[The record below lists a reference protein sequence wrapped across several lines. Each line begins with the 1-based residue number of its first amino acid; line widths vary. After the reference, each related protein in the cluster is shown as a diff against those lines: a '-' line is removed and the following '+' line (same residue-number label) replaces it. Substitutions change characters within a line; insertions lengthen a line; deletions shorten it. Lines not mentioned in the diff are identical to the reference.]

1 MEDERPAKGPKIVPV
16 KNKMPAPIQITA
28 EQLLREAKEKQL
40 EYVAPPP
47 RQKISD
53 PEELAEYRMKKRKE
67 MEDAIRKNRLKMVNW
82 VKYAHWEESQQE
94 IQRARSIWERALDVD
109 YRNIAIWLKY
119 AEMEMRYK
127 QINHARN
134 IWDRAI
140 AILPR
145 ANQFWYKYTY
155 MEEMLSN
162 IAGCRQIFERWME
175 WQPDEQAWNTYIKF
189 ELRYNE
195 LERARMIYER
205 FVVTHP
211 EPRNWIR
218 YAKFEEQN
226 NYIKSARRI
235 YERAIEFFGEE
246 HLSERLLLEF
256 AKFEEHQKEHDRC
269 RMVYKYA
276 LEHLP
281 KSSCEDIFKAY
292 TIHEKKYG
300 DRTGIEDVI
309 TSKRKFQYEE
319 ELKENSMDYDTW
331 FDYLRLLESE
341 GDVAVIREAYE
352 KAIAQI
358 PPIQEKRYWRRY
370 IYIWINY
377 ALFEELEAENIEL
390 TRGVYKN
397 CLNLIPHKK
406 FTFAKIWL
414 YYAQFEIRQKELASV
429 RKILGTAIGMCP
441 KDKLFRG
448 YIDLEIQLRE
458 FDNCRRLYEKFLEFG
473 PDNCTTWIKFAE
485 LESILGDTDRARAI
499 YELAIEQP
507 RLDMPELLWKA
518 FIDFEIEQQE
528 YDHARKLYSKLLKK
542 TQHVK
547 VWLSLAQFEAVID
560 ESDSID
566 RARDVFEQAYKTLRT
581 ANDKEE
587 RLMLVENWLD
597 FEKERGTKE
606 SVARVEKCLPK
617 RIKQRRK
624 ILSEDGTDSGKW
636 EEYMQLVFPDD
647 EAVQPHLK
655 LLSMAKRW
663 KKGQDDVSTSTNVNT
678 DNDMSTAKT
687 TTETE
692 DDNVPLPESR
702 IDDEEMNDES

>member
-1 MEDERPAKGPKIVPV
+1 MSQRVTLLQTHLTEFTWRRWFDVLPFENMVRSIWKVYPRL
-16 KNKMPAPIQITA
+16 IQITA

-67 MEDAIRKNRLKMVNW
+67 LEDAIRKNRQKMVNW

-145 ANQFWYKYTY
+145 ANQLWYKYTY

-205 FVVTHP
+205 FVITHP

-226 NYIKSARRI
+226 SYVKSARRI

-246 HLSERLLLEF
+246 HLNERLLLDF
-256 AKFEEHQKEHDRC
+256 AKFEEHQKEHERC
-269 RMVYKYA
+269 RMIYKYA

-281 KSSCEDIFKAY
+281 KSSCDDIFKAY

-341 GDVAVIREAYE
+341 GDFAVIREAYE
-352 KAIAQI
+352 KAIAQL
-358 PPIQEKRYWRRY
+358 PPIQVCSC
-370 IYIWINY
+370 
-377 ALFEELEAENIEL
+377 F
-390 TRGVYKN
+390 
-397 CLNLIPHKK
+397 
-406 FTFAKIWL
+406 
-414 YYAQFEIRQKELASV
+414 
-429 RKILGTAIGMCP
+429 
-441 KDKLFRG
+441 
-448 YIDLEIQLRE
+448 
-458 FDNCRRLYEKFLEFG
+458 
-473 PDNCTTWIKFAE
+473 
-485 LESILGDTDRARAI
+485 
-499 YELAIEQP
+499 
-507 RLDMPELLWKA
+507 
-518 FIDFEIEQQE
+518 
-528 YDHARKLYSKLLKK
+528 
-542 TQHVK
+542 
-547 VWLSLAQFEAVID
+547 
-560 ESDSID
+560 
-566 RARDVFEQAYKTLRT
+566 VF
-581 ANDKEE
+581 
-587 RLMLVENWLD
+587 
-597 FEKERGTKE
+597 
-606 SVARVEKCLPK
+606 
-617 RIKQRRK
+617 
-624 ILSEDGTDSGKW
+624 
-636 EEYMQLVFPDD
+636 
-647 EAVQPHLK
+647 
-655 LLSMAKRW
+655 
-663 KKGQDDVSTSTNVNT
+663 
-678 DNDMSTAKT
+678 
-687 TTETE
+687 
-692 DDNVPLPESR
+692 
-702 IDDEEMNDES
+702 